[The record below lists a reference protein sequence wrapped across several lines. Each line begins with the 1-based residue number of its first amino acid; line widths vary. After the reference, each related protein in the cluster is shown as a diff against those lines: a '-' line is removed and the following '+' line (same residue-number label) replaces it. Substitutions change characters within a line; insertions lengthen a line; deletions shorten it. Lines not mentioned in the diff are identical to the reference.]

1 MATNAPATAPTTATP
16 SSWGTMFSSAPAPPP
31 QPVSAPAPAPS
42 ILSNV
47 SSAISSLGRKGTKTY
62 CCDSKTSNGKF
73 MSTTNVGKNCKPSA
87 TGQCYPGYF
96 GESYK
101 FRCFNVND
109 NAINDNTERA
119 MITEGRMTQKDAE
132 REIQL
137 NPNTEIIANPGNSTC
152 TYVTGS
158 LAKVGEVATVLTAPV
173 STPIMMALHKTGGKH
188 KRKSKKSNKKSKKTL
203 RKSRKNK
210 RKTKKH

>member
-1 MATNAPATAPTTATP
+1 MATTVPAPAPTTAPP
-16 SSWGTMFSSAPAPPP
+16 SSWGTMFSSTPAPT
-31 QPVSAPAPAPS
+31 PAPAPS
-42 ILSNV
+42 PAPSMLSNV

-73 MSTTNVGKNCKPSA
+73 MSTTNVGKKCKPSA

-119 MITEGRMTQKDAE
+119 MITEGRMNADDVKYE
-132 REIQL
+132 KNL
-137 NPNTEIIANPGNSTC
+137 NPNKDIIANPGDSTC

-158 LAKVGEVATVLTAPV
+158 LAKVGEVATVATAPV